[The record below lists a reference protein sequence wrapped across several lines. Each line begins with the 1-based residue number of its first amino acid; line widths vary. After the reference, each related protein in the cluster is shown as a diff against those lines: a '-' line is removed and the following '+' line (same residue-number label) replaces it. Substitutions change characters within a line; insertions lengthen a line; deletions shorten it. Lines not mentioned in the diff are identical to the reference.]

1 MRSSFDVRVIPQ
13 LRRLLIERRVDILHS
28 QGYRSNLVARLA
40 VRLGR
45 LPPKLLNTVHGIHH
59 FPSASPAS
67 RLYYL
72 LDYLTTHTADRVIAV
87 SRATL
92 EWLARWGLRSKMLV
106 IHNGTA
112 LPPAVDLQARQTS
125 RRKLGLAVSGKV
137 VLFVGRLSPHKGIVS
152 LLEIAR
158 KTLAGR
164 ADVLFLIVGDGE
176 LMAEVAK
183 CAQASGGR
191 MILAGQQTDLAPYY
205 AAADVLILP
214 SCTEGLPMVLLE
226 ACAWGLPA
234 VASNVGGVPEVVT
247 DGVNGFLC
255 DSSSVSHMQQRV
267 VQLLDDD
274 VLRRNF
280 GAQARSTIAANF
292 SLERMTRATWQVYR
306 SLIWR
311 DPHLGDD
318 TR

>member
-1 MRSSFDVRVIPQ
+1 
-13 LRRLLIERRVDILHS
+13 
-28 QGYRSNLVARLA
+28 
-40 VRLGR
+40 
-45 LPPKLLNTVHGIHH
+45 
-59 FPSASPAS
+59 
-67 RLYYL
+67 
-72 LDYLTTHTADRVIAV
+72 
-87 SRATL
+87 
-92 EWLARWGLRSKMLV
+92 
-106 IHNGTA
+106 
-112 LPPAVDLQARQTS
+112 
-125 RRKLGLAVSGKV
+125 